1 MVNEYSKR
9 IGRGKKY
16 NRMVREIIRDY
27 I

>member
-1 MVNEYSKR
+1 MVNEYSKG

-16 NRMVREIIRDY
+16 NRMVREIIREY

>member
-27 I
+27 V